1 MSDAP
6 ETATEEV
13 EAATLVFNA
22 GSSSLK
28 YELLDTSERTVLR
41 GEISGLG
48 SDQTTHKLVIGQS
61 EARTTARSYPDQAA
75 AVRQALSDVED
86 VLGEAWQRRVSAVGH
101 RVVHGG
107 RHFWQPTLINEE
119 VIAGLGELVELAPL
133 HNGPSLLVI
142 RAAQALLPSTPQVAV
157 FDTGFH
163 HELPTVAQIYALP
176 VDVSERWAIRRY
188 GFHGISCQYLVRRV
202 AELDIQPARRLLLCH
217 LGSGASVTA
226 VLDGHSQDTSMGFTP
241 LEGLTMATRSGD
253 LDPGVLMYL
262 ERHAGLNVGALE
274 HLLEHDSGLKGV
286 SGRTGDYAA
295 LEAATGDGDKQAALA
310 VQVFAYRVRKYLGA
324 YWAVLGGV
332 DAIVFAGGIGENS
345 AAARAAIMDPLAE
358 LGWHLDSEANESG
371 RPERRISSSGARP
384 EIWVIPTRETLEI
397 ARELRVLVKAV
408 GGR

>member
-1 MSDAP
+1 
-6 ETATEEV
+6 
-13 EAATLVFNA
+13 
-22 GSSSLK
+22 
-28 YELLDTSERTVLR
+28 
-41 GEISGLG
+41 
-48 SDQTTHKLVIGQS
+48 
-61 EARTTARSYPDQAA
+61 
-75 AVRQALSDVED
+75 
-86 VLGEAWQRRVSAVGH
+86 VSAVGH

-163 HELPTVAQIYALP
+163 HELPMVAQIYALP